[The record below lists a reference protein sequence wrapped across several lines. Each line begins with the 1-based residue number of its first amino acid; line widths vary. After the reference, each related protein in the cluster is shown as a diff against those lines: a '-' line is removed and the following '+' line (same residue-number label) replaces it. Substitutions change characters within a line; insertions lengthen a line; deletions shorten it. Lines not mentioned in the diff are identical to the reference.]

1 MSEAKSQPASPW
13 LFGPARDL
21 LLGCG
26 LLYVV
31 AFVALVAAG
40 GAVRSVLPLGL
51 AILPITF
58 LSLPHYGATILRAY
72 GSAEDRRRYR
82 FFTVGVTALLVA
94 LFAWSVH
101 DLRVGSIFATVYITW
116 SPWHYAGQNF
126 GVGMM
131 FLRRRGVEV
140 TPWTRRLVWWSFA
153 LSYALTFLALH
164 GAARGASYAPD
175 EFDGTALEFRSLGVT
190 LGIPYDVQSAAMIAV
205 ATAYAAATI
214 AAFALLARRTPA
226 RNLVPLAV
234 LVVTQALW
242 FTVPTLARH
251 AGRLGGVDPFS
262 TEHAHYVFI
271 WIASAHAVQYLWITS
286 YYAVRSGGVRR
297 HARFLGGSL
306 LAGAAAWTL
315 PALVFAP
322 GALGRLP
329 YDYGLALTVS
339 AFVNLHHFVLD
350 GAIWKLRDGRIA
362 RILLGGA
369 TGEAGAPVRPALVR
383 TAAAV
388 GALCLAVTLYAGI
401 ETESGFNA
409 ALERGDVARADASM
423 RRLSWIGRDGSE
435 MHLRL
440 AEKADG
446 AGDERGAMTHYR
458 ESIRRWPTTWAWIGL
473 GRLHARRDD
482 WKTASADLDEALALE
497 PDHAVALMYS
507 GVAAFELGRNDE
519 GREKLLHAR
528 ATVQRPEVADEI
540 ERVMRQYGVE

>member
-1 MSEAKSQPASPW
+1 MSTARTPAASPW

-26 LLYVV
+26 LLYIV
-31 AFVALVAAG
+31 AFVALTLAG
-40 GAVRSVLPLGL
+40 DAVRSVLPLGL

-58 LSLPHYGATILRAY
+58 LSLPHYGATLLRAY
-72 GSAEDRRRYR
+72 GSGDDRRRYR
-82 FFTVGVTALLVA
+82 FFTVWTTAVLVA
-94 LFAWSVH
+94 IFAWSVR
-101 DLRVGSIFATVYITW
+101 DVRVGSLFATVYITW

-131 FLRRRGVEV
+131 FLRRRGVDV
-140 TPWTRRLVWWSFA
+140 TPWARRLVWWSFA

-175 EFDGTALEFRSLGVT
+175 EFDATALAFVPLE
-190 LGIPYDVQSAAMIAV
+190 IPYDVPSVAMITV
-205 ATAYAAATI
+205 ATAYAAVTV
-214 AAFALLARRTPA
+214 AAFVLLARRTPK

-234 LVVTQALW
+234 IVVTQALW
-242 FTVPTLARH
+242 FSVPTLARH

-262 TEHAHYVFI
+262 TDHAHYVFI

-286 YYAVRSGGVRR
+286 YYAVKSGGVRR
-297 HARFLGGSL
+297 HARFLVGSL

-369 TGEAGAPVRPALVR
+369 AGETSAPARPALVR
-383 TAAAV
+383 TAIAV
-388 GALCLAVTLYAGI
+388 GAVCLAVTIYAGV

-409 ALERGDVARADASM
+409 ALEHGDVARADASM

-440 AEKADG
+440 ADKAAV
-446 AGDERGAMTHYR
+446 AGDESAAMTHYQ
-458 ESIRRWPTTWAWIGL
+458 ESIRRWPTAWAWVGL
-473 GRLHARRDD
+473 GRLHARRED
-482 WKTASADLDEALALE
+482 WKTANADLDEALALE
-497 PDHAVALMYS
+497 PDHAVALLYS
-507 GVAAFELGRNDE
+507 GVVALEQGRTDE

-528 ATVQRPEVADEI
+528 ATAQRKEVADEI
-540 ERVMRQYGVE
+540 ADVMRRYGVE